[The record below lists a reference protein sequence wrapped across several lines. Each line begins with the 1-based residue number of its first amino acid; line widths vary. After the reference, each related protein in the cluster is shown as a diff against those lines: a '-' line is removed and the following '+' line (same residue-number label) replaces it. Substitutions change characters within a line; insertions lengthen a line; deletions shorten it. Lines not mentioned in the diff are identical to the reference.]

1 MNFFER
7 ITGTLS
13 TYTLVALF
21 LFLPLFESFFN
32 RSFRILISLVFLI
45 YIGLILRKAPRLT
58 KGSWIYCLY
67 LLIFT
72 TAYYFL
78 GARNN
83 LIIHLLTICLGIV
96 LFYNSLIIQKYTVG
110 QIWNFAKTLWIII
123 YIALVAEFIICISGY
138 QGVLYQAFPESQRAQ
153 GIPGYRFINNV
164 FSEFFQLGFNGLNF
178 LSLEAQAYGQFCAML
193 SIFSINF
200 FQPIFRIVNYK
211 KLIFF
216 LVIPFFLLIATPN
229 MTAEL
234 IFICIFV
241 AFLLIQVYLNIIN
254 FKYIMIFIISLFGLF
269 FYIFFLDLKFIR
281 TYKFNLH
288 VLYELFLK
296 KQFEFIQGMSFHE
309 YLIGANLEKYYVYA
323 PNFEI
328 SYLTYAIVSGFIFS
342 TVNLL
347 ICLKFFKDT
356 LRQSKV
362 EGAKNNLVLADIQLK
377 NLLLVFCLILSTIH
391 FPVVTSYIGT
401 ALFIFHFSFGLY
413 ILKLNLEKNRI

>member
-13 TYTLVALF
+13 AYTLVALF

-67 LLIFT
+67 LLIYT
-72 TAYYFL
+72 TAYYFI

-83 LIIHLLTICLGIV
+83 LIIHLLTICFGIV
-96 LFYNSLIIQKYTVG
+96 LFYNALIIQKYTVE

-138 QGVLYQAFPESQRAQ
+138 QGVLYQVFPESQRAQ
-153 GIPGYRFINNV
+153 GIPGYRHIDNV
-164 FSEFFQLGFNGLNF
+164 FSRFFQFEFTGLNF
-178 LSLEAQAYGQFCAML
+178 LSLETQAYGQFCAML
-193 SIFSINF
+193 AIFGLNF
-200 FQPIFRIVNYK
+200 FQPVFSIVNYK

-216 LVIPFFLLIATPN
+216 IVLPFFLLIASPN
-229 MTAEL
+229 LTAQL
-234 IFICIFV
+234 IFICIFA
-241 AFLLIQVYLNIIN
+241 AFFLIQVYLNITK
-254 FKYIMIFIISLFGLF
+254 FKTMLIFVISLFGLF
-269 FYIFFLDLKFIR
+269 FYIYFLDLKFIR
-281 TYKFNLH
+281 TYKFDLH
-288 VLYELFLK
+288 GLYELFLK
-296 KQFEFIQGMSFHE
+296 KQFEFIQDMSFHE
-309 YLIGANLEKYYVYA
+309 YLIGADLEKYYVYA

-328 SYLTYAIVSGFIFS
+328 AYLTYAIVSGFIFS

-347 ICLKFFKDT
+347 LCLKFFKDT

-362 EGAKNNLVLADIQLK
+362 ESSKNNIVMVDIQLK

-401 ALFIFHFSFGLY
+401 ALFIFHFSLGLY